1 MELDALLTLL
11 AKHRVSIYIDKKAG
25 LEISFHQN
33 HPKPAESLVQP
44 PAQMIDAPEPTN
56 IPPDLRADDLFNEDK
71 VLNWSSP
78 DQFDG
83 GDPLPLTEDKV
94 SER

>member
-11 AKHRVSIYIDKKAG
+11 AKHQVSIYIDKKAG
-25 LEISFHQN
+25 LEISFQPKF
-33 HPKPAESLVQP
+33 PKPAESLAQA
-44 PAQMIDAPEPTN
+44 PASIIPMPEPDN
-56 IPPDLRADDLFNEDK
+56 MPPDLRGDDLFAEDK

-78 DQFDG
+78 DQADEM
-83 GDPLPLTEDKV
+83 DMPLTGEGKI